1 MKKVVRLNEGDL
13 NRLVK
18 RIINEYKFNM
28 DSVQQIDYDR
38 VDDEEHLNDVI
49 GKYKI
54 AKSKYDEFVKNGVPM
69 KSFDVEILLSI
80 AQDYCKHSTIQGN
93 PHKWCYQVDRIEKT
107 VDDIHLQNHSTPN
120 RIDRM

>member
-1 MKKVVRLNEGDL
+1 MKKVIRLTEGDL
-13 NRLVK
+13 NYLVK
-18 RIINEYKFNM
+18 RIINEYKFDM
-28 DSVQQIDYDR
+28 DSIEQIDGDR
-38 VDDEEHLNDVI
+38 PDFDEHLTDVI
-49 GKYKI
+49 SKYKI

-93 PHKWCYQVDRIEKT
+93 PHEWCYQVDRIEKI

-120 RIDRM
+120 RINRM